1 MIRRMTVRLLSRV
14 AIPSLIRVAGTGIA
28 AMIGAWDVLRLLSAG
43 NREPRPWDLIT
54 CPLVPAL
61 RLLNGTVFAN
71 ISDDALAW
79 ILVLGNAATYGAVAC
94 GGLLLL
100 VERRAAR

>member
-1 MIRRMTVRLLSRV
+1 MTVRVLSRV
-14 AIPSLIRVAGTGIA
+14 SIPSLIRITGTGIA

-43 NREPRPWDLIT
+43 SREPRPWDLIT

-61 RLLNGTVFAN
+61 RLLNGTLFAN

-79 ILVLGNAATYGAVAC
+79 ILVLGNAATYGALAC
-94 GGLLLL
+94 GALLLA
-100 VERRAAR
+100 ERRAVR